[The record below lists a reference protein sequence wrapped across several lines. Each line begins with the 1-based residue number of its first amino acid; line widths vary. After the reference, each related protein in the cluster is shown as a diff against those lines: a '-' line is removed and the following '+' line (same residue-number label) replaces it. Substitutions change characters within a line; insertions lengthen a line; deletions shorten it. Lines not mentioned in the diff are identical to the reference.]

1 MRILLS
7 ILILLL
13 VVGHIFSLDMGLAPG
28 LSVKNGILYIAT
40 AFIVFRAVVSGNFQ
54 MEMGNFIACYLA
66 LIGYATLTWLIIGL
80 FVHYK
85 SYNMLLSGITLK
97 NTLVDPL
104 IFFMTFLFG
113 IRTSEDAI
121 KISKVLAFACII
133 ANIANLGAAFH
144 IFPLDYMDEGGRM
157 MGPLGEPNQYGDY
170 IVIFLPLMCTVTM
183 NSKGFLRW
191 LWIVGIMIS
200 VASLLTTASRAAFV
214 ALIASGVLGAYM
226 LRSYLSAKVMMAWFL
241 RAVGVS
247 VVIGAVVSIEFSDL
261 LRERFIGQSKSGG
274 LGELSS
280 GRTDFWVDVL
290 DKLLSQPIA
299 MITGFGFDSYSSM
312 GFFFSAHSYYL
323 AQWFNLG
330 IPGLVLG
337 ILCFVLLIREA
348 RRSLSVTLSVERT
361 YLMAFI
367 FAVVALLIAILFG
380 ELTSPMPYFW
390 VYAGTCMR
398 IAANVRAG
406 AELKTGDKTSRVKA
420 TTGMVQ
426 VR

>member
-7 ILILLL
+7 LLILTL
-13 VVGHIFSLDMGLAPG
+13 VVGNIFSLDMGLAPG

-40 AFIVFRAVVSGNFQ
+40 SLIVFRAVVSGNFK
-54 MEMGNFIACYLA
+54 MEMGNFVACYVA
-66 LIGYATLTWLIIGL
+66 LIGYAILTWVIVGL
-80 FVHYK
+80 FVQYK

-113 IRTSEDAI
+113 IRTSEDAVR
-121 KISKVLAFACII
+121 ISKVLAFACVL

-144 IFPLDYMDEGGRM
+144 FFPLDYMDDGGRM

-170 IVIFLPLMCTVTM
+170 IVMFLPLMCAVTM
-183 NSKGFLRW
+183 NSRGFARW
-191 LWIVGIMIS
+191 LWIAGIMIS
-200 VASLLTTASRAAFV
+200 LASLLTTASRAAFV

-226 LRSYLSAKVMMAWFL
+226 LRSYLSTKVMMAWFL
-241 RAVGVS
+241 RAVAVS
-247 VVIGAVVSIEFSDL
+247 IAIVAAVSIEFSDL
-261 LRERFIGQSKSGG
+261 LRERFIGQSKSAG

-290 DKLLSQPIA
+290 DKLMSQPVA
-299 MITGFGFDSYSSM
+299 MITGFGFDSYNTM
-312 GFFFSAHSYYL
+312 GFFFTAHSYYL

-330 IPGLVLG
+330 MPGLILG

-348 RRSLSVTLSVERT
+348 RRALAVALPVERT
-361 YLMAFI
+361 YLMAFV
-367 FAVVALLIAILFG
+367 FSTLALLIAILFG

-390 VYAGTCMR
+390 AYAGTCMR
-398 IAANVRAG
+398 IAADMRAG
-406 AELKTGDKTSRVKA
+406 AEGKTGNENTRMEPQG
-420 TTGMVQ
+420 GMVQ
-426 VR
+426 AP